1 MAAAAEDHCITALT
15 HLDQEAYKLGSGSS
29 QVIKPMVTKAYEMVI
44 VAVLLTTIVAPQLGR
59 EHF

>member
-1 MAAAAEDHCITALT
+1 MAAAEDHCIIALT
-15 HLDQEAYKLGSGSS
+15 HLDQEAYTLGLGSS
-29 QVIKPMVTKAYEMVI
+29 QVIKTMVTKAYEMVI